1 MTKGRTDADRAR
13 EALCSILTLPSQG
26 VTKRQ
31 QWHNIVNFVANL
43 RDDYKWLAERN
54 EENG

>member
-43 RDDYKWLAERN
+43 RDDYKWLAERS
-54 EENG
+54 EANG